1 MGPFLAACET
11 NVRTGAAEVKIRE
24 PILETG
30 ASVGKQLVEGDG
42 AVRRHRQRR
51 LAVDRVRQAV
61 QRIAVD

>member
-42 AVRRHRQRR
+42 AVLRHRQRR
-51 LAVDRVRQAV
+51 LPSIVSGRPFSASR
-61 QRIAVD
+61 